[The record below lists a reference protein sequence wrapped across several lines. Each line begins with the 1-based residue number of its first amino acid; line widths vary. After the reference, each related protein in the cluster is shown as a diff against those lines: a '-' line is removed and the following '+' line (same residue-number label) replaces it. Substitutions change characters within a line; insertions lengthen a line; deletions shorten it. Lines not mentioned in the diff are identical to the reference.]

1 MKIIGAG
8 LGRTGTKSL
17 QAALDQLGF
26 GPCYHMMELFEHP
39 EHGPTWMAA
48 IEGNPVDWASFLRG
62 YESCVDFPACSFY
75 KEMMAVFPDAKV
87 LLSVRDPE
95 RWYQSTLET
104 IHAIVSVWPT
114 RWFGPFLPKFGVV
127 HRVSSAVIWKKLFEG
142 RFLDREFAL
151 RRFREHTEEVIRYV
165 PADRLLVFDVKQGW
179 GPLCEFLGVP
189 VPSTPF
195 PHLND
200 TAEFKSIIRK
210 FQIVQ
215 VAGLAAFC
223 GALFFLGRAVLRRC
237 TRS

>member
-1 MKIIGAG
+1 MKVIGAG

-17 QAALDQLGF
+17 QAALEQLGL
-26 GPCYHMMELFEHP
+26 GPCYHMHEVYEHP

-48 IEGNPVDWASFLRG
+48 IEGKPVDWASFLRE

-75 KEMMAVFPDAKV
+75 KEMMVAFPDAKV

-95 RWYQSTLET
+95 RWYESCIET
-104 IHAIVSVWPT
+104 IHAFASVWPT
-114 RWFGPFLPKFGVV
+114 RWFGPFLPKLGAVY
-127 HRVSSAVIWKKLFEG
+127 RVSTSLIWKKLFED
-142 RFLDREFAL
+142 RFRDRDFAI
-151 RRFREHTEEVIRYV
+151 RRFREHSEEVIRHV
-165 PADRLLVFDVKQGW
+165 PAERLLVFDVKQGW

-200 TAEFKSIIRK
+200 TADFKKMIRK
-210 FQIVQ
+210 VQTVQ
-215 VAGLAAFC
+215 VAMLAAVT

-237 TRS
+237 TRC